1 MTQFTGRDVATER
14 DIIDAAD
21 RLRQRRERALDELAI
36 ARLRAS
42 RLNALEAIP
51 SRRRFWRLAGGA
63 ATAGLALSLAGIVWF
78 QAPSEL
84 SIPQG
89 TETTVAD
96 LDLLATESPEFYTDL
111 EFYRWLA
118 SQSDAS

>member
-1 MTQFTGRDVATER
+1 MTRSTRRNVATER
-14 DIIDAAD
+14 DIIDAAE
-21 RLRQRRERALDELAI
+21 RLRQRRERALDELTI

-42 RLNALEAIP
+42 RLNALEARAG
-51 SRRRFWRLAGGA
+51 RRRFWRLAGGA
-63 ATAGLALSLAGIVWF
+63 ATAGLALSLAGIVWL
-78 QAPSEL
+78 QAPPEL
-84 SIPQG
+84 SIPQSI
-89 TETTVAD
+89 ETTVAD